1 MSYHRLP
8 TPTPAE
14 AGNALRDA
22 LVQVCESSFFA
33 FVEPCEPDRFAEI
46 VRQLERAH
54 RGVGRPAP
62 TVPPPTSSVWLK
74 ASVTFI
80 GCFAG
85 AIEVVVPEPLAR
97 WLVAS
102 LVGLPHEEPSEL
114 ELPEHQVFDGIGE
127 FANMV
132 CGAWL
137 TDLSGSGAFE
147 LGSPAVTR
155 MAPDWSLVADLG
167 QQDEGGYRLCVNDVP
182 VRIRV
187 RFSAD

>member
-1 MSYHRLP
+1 MSYPKSP
-8 TPTPAE
+8 TPTPSE
-14 AGNALRDA
+14 AAVALQAA
-22 LVQVCESSFFA
+22 LVQVCENSCFA
-33 FVEPCEPDRFAEI
+33 FVEPCEADRFAEN
-46 VRQLERAH
+46 VKQLERSH
-54 RGVGRPAP
+54 RGAVGKAVATPA
-62 TVPPPTSSVWLK
+62 TSSIWLK

-85 AIEVVVPEPLAR
+85 AIEIVVPEPLAR
-97 WLVAS
+97 SLVAS
-102 LVGLPHEEPSEL
+102 LIGLAADEPSAI
-114 ELPEHQVFDGIGE
+114 PMSEHQLFDGLGE

-155 MAPDWSLVADLG
+155 MAPDWSPVTDWG

-187 RFSAD
+187 RFSTD